1 MGRKVRGTMLE
12 VKPIDVDVDTVYVR
26 TNIIRIETPD
36 FTGWEY
42 DETQYKKDDYIA
54 KIADEKEELT
64 GVVDDLVSVLVAK
77 GVVY

>member
-1 MGRKVRGTMLE
+1 MGQKVRGTMLE
-12 VKPIDVDVDTVYVR
+12 VKPIDVGVDTVYVR
-26 TNIIRIETPD
+26 ANIIRIETPD

>member
-1 MGRKVRGTMLE
+1 MIE
-12 VKPIDVDVDTVYVR
+12 VKPIEVNVDTVYVR
-26 TNIIRIETPD
+26 TNIARIETVD

-42 DETQYKKDDYIA
+42 EETQYDKDIYIK

-64 GVVDDLVSVLVAK
+64 LVVDDLITILVDK